1 MKINF
6 VGAEFNA
13 NKNDR
18 FAIARE
24 CVGGY
29 TAMLQFCFD
38 DYPESVEVSIRYR
51 HESENGVPENIWNG
65 PDFWIELQTVTPQN
79 VINWINDYCAHKL
92 ENLDIDDSD
101 DMGEIYNDFCFNAH
115 QAGTGDIQT
124 QDAGDWLELS
134 DLSITAQLT
143 DSELKKLAQGID
155 SDAEFDCVLLENTLE
170 FLTELRDEVQDKEN
184 SY

>member
-65 PDFWIELQTVTPQN
+65 PDFWIELQSVTPKN
-79 VINWINDYCAHKL
+79 VINWVNDYCAPKL
-92 ENLDIDDSD
+92 KNLDIDDQED
-101 DMGEIYNDFCFNAH
+101 IGEIYNDFSFNAH

-124 QDAGDWLELS
+124 HDAGDWLELS

-143 DSELKKLAQGID
+143 DSNLEKLAQGID
-155 SDAEFDCVLLENTLE
+155 SDAEFGGVLLENTLE
-170 FLTELRDEVQDKEN
+170 FLTESRDELQYKEN